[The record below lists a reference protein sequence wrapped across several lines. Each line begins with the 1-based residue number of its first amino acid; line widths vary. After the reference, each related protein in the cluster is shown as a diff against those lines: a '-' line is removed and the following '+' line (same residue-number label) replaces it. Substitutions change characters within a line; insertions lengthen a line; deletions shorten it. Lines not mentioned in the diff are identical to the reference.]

1 MKKVPKNFQVSNF
14 SIYSGL
20 PKTCLVVG
28 IPTPLKNDGVSW
40 DDHSQLFLESHNPL
54 MFQTTSQIGLIG
66 DDITIV
72 RWDYKLKYANL

>member
-1 MKKVPKNFQVSNF
+1 MNKNPQEFPGFQLFYLFWVAKN
-14 SIYSGL
+14 
-20 PKTCLVVG
+20 LVVG

-54 MFQTTSQIGLIG
+54 MFQTTSQIGLLG